1 MKAPLSEETEAERND
16 IRKQF
21 ICDEVQSLLYQWVMV
36 MMTNAL
42 KMTLRHDDTSGA
54 FTPNIATISEYMVVF
69 YDSEDPYVQGKSSYA
84 NGHANGFVVHDIHNP
99 CRAKVAVRE
108 KLHTPFA
115 DHSCIHL
122 EFDFSGTG
130 LKEHE

>member
-42 KMTLRHDDTSGA
+42 KMTLRHD
-54 FTPNIATISEYMVVF
+54 
-69 YDSEDPYVQGKSSYA
+69 PYVQGKSSYA

-99 CRAKVAVRE
+99 CRAKVAVRRSF
-108 KLHTPFA
+108 TP
-115 DHSCIHL
+115 HSQITL
-122 EFDFSGTG
+122 ASIWNLTSPNRTKGT
-130 LKEHE
+130 